1 MKLCFR
7 EFFFFDDIAG
17 ETYLFIKITI
27 NSNKIFLLF
36 CKLLIRFCFILK
48 TIRIK
53 KLIKSPFSKKFQF
66 LMLVL
71 RIYQKNIFLI
81 KYPYELITIIFIIF
95 HKNQNILNFEFKIL
109 IVKNQSGDFSF
120 SIIAR

>member
-7 EFFFFDDIAG
+7 EFFFFNDIAG

-36 CKLLIRFCFILK
+36 CKLLIIFCFILK
-48 TIRIK
+48 TIRIQK
-53 KLIKSPFSKKFQF
+53 NIISQFSKKSQF

-95 HKNQNILNFEFKIL
+95 HEIQNILNFEFKIL